1 VGGRPTVVSWPHTS
15 VTVEEL
21 SHLTFNSM
29 HLGGC
34 IAEAPFPI
42 VETLATIMKSE
53 KQKKNAEDE
62 VSVIVICSPLN

>member
-1 VGGRPTVVSWPHTS
+1 
-15 VTVEEL
+15 
-21 SHLTFNSM
+21 
-29 HLGGC
+29 
-34 IAEAPFPI
+34 

>member
-1 VGGRPTVVSWPHTS
+1 MGALQWFLGHIHLL
-15 VTVEEL
+15 L
-21 SHLTFNSM
+21 SRNYLISFNSM